1 MNGSRF
7 SGITSK
13 EIIQIPFGKDFL
25 NALHDVEHTRESHAI
40 SPHLVLRRVLV
51 RNQRTPVFLKPLK
64 GRTLGR
70 GELSSQIDDFAAFRL
85 CWNKEGLVIVAGERC
100 ALIFLYQSTLPPPL
114 QPERIFK
121 VYGISAQGR

>member
-1 MNGSRF
+1 MKGSRF

-25 NALHDVEHTRESHAI
+25 NTLHDVEHTRESHAI

-51 RNQRTPVFLKPLK
+51 RNQRTPIFLEPLE

-70 GELSSQIDDFAAFRL
+70 SELSSQIDDFTVL
-85 CWNKEGLVIVAGERC
+85 CLCGDKEGLVVV
-100 ALIFLYQSTLPPPL
+100 T
-114 QPERIFK
+114 
-121 VYGISAQGR
+121 